1 MTTTILWT
9 TLLPVLLAAAGMI
22 IAFVSMHRSVYEAET
37 PTKKTQLRTLQM
49 LVSLQL
55 VFGIGQGLAAYF
67 LGGALWSSLA
77 AGILDFAGGLC
88 GGLLAS
94 KQLALG
100 FMHHE
105 ERYQACRKKLT
116 LLLLLPAAGLLLV
129 LFL

>member
-1 MTTTILWT
+1 MTTSQWT
-9 TLLPVLLAAAGMI
+9 ALLPVLLAAAGMI
-22 IAFVSMHRSVYEAET
+22 IAFVSMHRSVYQAET

-49 LVSLQL
+49 LVLLQL
-55 VFGIGQGLAAYF
+55 FLGAGQGLAVYF

-77 AGILDFAGGLC
+77 AGMLDFVGALC

-94 KQLALG
+94 RQLALG

-105 ERYQACRKKLT
+105 ERYRACRKKLA

-129 LFL
+129 LFV